1 MKKIYIS
8 VFFILIFVLFS
19 GFNKQISNPKLSM
32 NLNKVLNNIPG
43 NNSYLVWIFFTDKGG
58 NTIDDAIR
66 NLTKENF
73 ERRSKSGEL
82 NIDYT
87 DIPVNK
93 NYIDAIKNEKINVKQ
108 ISKWFNAVS
117 CYATQEQIES
127 LLEYDFIRKID
138 FVNTFPLPEKQ
149 KNKKTLIDNAIEEI
163 TADNP
168 PSQHSLN
175 YGSSF
180 QQSELI
186 NVPICHDS
194 GYKGQGILIA
204 SFDTGVD
211 NLTHPCFDSMRVR
224 GIRTYDF
231 VNHDT
236 IISNQGGQMGDGGH
250 GTRTLSLVA
259 GYAPGF
265 LISPA
270 FQSRYIIAKTEN
282 TDSETPQ
289 EEDNWIAAA
298 EWADSLGADIITSS
312 LGYLDMDPGSA
323 YTYNWTWMNGDSCR
337 ITIAA
342 DLAVHKGIIVVNS
355 AGNNGFDAN
364 HNTLNA
370 PADGDS
376 VLTIGSIN
384 FNGQRSAFSSIG
396 PTTDGRIKPDVMAV
410 GSGNLTATTGAGT
423 TGYTSSGS
431 GTSFSCPMVAGAC
444 AIILSANN
452 DLMPMQVMG
461 FLKTTANNTST
472 PNNLIGWGTID
483 TWEALKLA
491 REVSNIDPETPIP
504 HDYILNQNYPNPFN
518 PVTTIPFSLR
528 TGGNVTIKVYDIK
541 GAFVGYVLN
550 NKSYPD
556 GGFTVELNTNDFALS
571 SGVFFYTMSVND
583 KFVSTRKMVLV
594 K

>member
-8 VFFILIFVLFS
+8 TLFILVFVLFS
-19 GFNKQISNPKLSM
+19 GFNEHISNPKLSM
-32 NLNKVLNNIPG
+32 NLTKVLNNNLG
-43 NNSYLVWIFFTDKGG
+43 SEDYLVWITFTDKGN
-58 NTIDDAIR
+58 NTINDAKK

-73 ERRSKSGEL
+73 DRRSKTGEL

-87 DIPVNK
+87 DIPVNY
-93 NYIDAIKNEKINVKQ
+93 NYVNEIKNTGIEVKQ
-108 ISKWFNAVS
+108 ISKWFNSVS
-117 CYATQEQIES
+117 CYATREQIED
-127 LLEYDFIRKID
+127 LLQYGFVSKID
-138 FVNTFPLPEKQ
+138 FVSTFAVS
-149 KNKKTLIDNAIEEI
+149 KKTKDKNLIIDTEEGGEILSDNSSSSA
-163 TADNP
+163 
-168 PSQHSLN
+168 LN
-175 YGSSF
+175 YGASF

-186 NVPICHDS
+186 NVPVCHDS
-194 GYKGQGILIA
+194 GYKGQGVIVA

-236 IISNQGGQMGDGGH
+236 IITNQGGQMGDGGH

-259 GYAPGF
+259 GYAPGN

-270 FQSRYIIAKTEN
+270 FQSKYIIAKTEN
-282 TDSETPQ
+282 TVSETPV

-312 LGYLDMDPGSA
+312 LSYLEMDPGSP
-323 YTYNWTWMNGDSCR
+323 YTYNWTWMNGDSCK

-355 AGNNGFDAN
+355 AGNNGFNAS
-364 HNTLNA
+364 HNTLGA

-376 VLTIGSIN
+376 VLTIGSID
-384 FNGQRSAFSSIG
+384 FNGQRSGFSSVG

-410 GSGNLTATTGAGT
+410 GSGVVTATTGAGT

-444 AIILSANN
+444 ALILSANHS
-452 DLMPMQVMG
+452 LAPMQVIG
-461 FLKTTANNTST
+461 VLKSTASNTSA
-472 PNNLIGWGTID
+472 PNNLIGWGTIN

-491 REVSNIDPETPIP
+491 RQTSHIDPETNIA
-504 HDYILNQNYPNPFN
+504 DNFRLDQNYPNPFN
-518 PVTTIPFSLR
+518 PVTVIPFSLR
-528 TGGNVTIKVYDIK
+528 TPGNVTIKVYNVA
-541 GAFVGYVLN
+541 GEFVGYILN
-550 NKSYPD
+550 NKAYTD
-556 GGFTVELNTNDFALS
+556 GGFTVAVNSNQFDLS
-571 SGVFFYTMSVND
+571 SGVFFYSLFVND
-583 KFVSTRKMVLV
+583 RFVDTKKMVLV

>member
-8 VFFILIFVLFS
+8 TFFILIFVLFS
-19 GFNKQISNPKLSM
+19 GFNKQISSPKLSM
-32 NLNKVLNNIPG
+32 NLTKVLNNKLG
-43 NNSYLVWIFFTDKGG
+43 GNSYLVWVFFTDKGN
-58 NTIDDAIR
+58 NTINDAVK
-66 NLTKENF
+66 NLTKENHK
-73 ERRSKSGEL
+73 RRSKDGAL

-87 DIPVNK
+87 DIPINK
-93 NYIDAIKNEKINVKQ
+93 NYVDAIRNEGINVKQ

-117 CYATQEQIES
+117 CFATQEQIEV
-127 LLEYDFIRKID
+127 LLEQGFVRKID
-138 FVNTFPLPEKQ
+138 LVNTFPLPEKQ
-149 KNKKTLIDNAIEEI
+149 KNKTQILKSNEEEFSN
-163 TADNP
+163 DNP
-168 PSQHSLN
+168 PPPHSLN
-175 YGSSF
+175 YGSSLA
-180 QQSELI
+180 QSELI

-236 IISNQGGQMGDGGH
+236 IITNQSGQMGDGGH

-259 GYAPGF
+259 GYAPGS

-312 LGYLDMDPGSA
+312 LGYLEMDPGSA
-323 YTYNWTWMNGDSCR
+323 YSYNWTWMNGDSCR

-376 VLTIGSIN
+376 VLAIGSIN
-384 FNGQRSAFSSIG
+384 FNGQRSGFSSIG

-452 DLMPMQVMG
+452 DLTPMQVIG
-461 FLKTTANNTST
+461 FLKTTASNTST
-472 PNNLIGWGTID
+472 PNNLMGWGTID
-483 TWEALKLA
+483 TWEALKLG
-491 REVSNIDPETPIP
+491 REVSHIDPQTPIAE
-504 HDYILNQNYPNPFN
+504 DFILNQNYPNPFN
-518 PVTTIPFSLR
+518 PVTVIPFSLR
-528 TGGNVTIKVYDIK
+528 TPANVTIKVYDIK

-556 GGFTVELNTNDFALS
+556 GGFTVELNSNQFNLS
-571 SGVFFYTMSVND
+571 SGLFFYSLSING
-583 KFVSTRKMVLV
+583 KYISTRKMVLV